1 MRNLVTIEGLH
12 RLMHVVVDG
21 APSLDEHG
29 ERLQG
34 QGTRADPLLIPSLP
48 FSDMRDV
55 KGARENQLDGYR
67 CAGARAGT
75 GNEIVYKV
83 TLNAPT
89 RVRAAVMDATAVG
102 GADAG
107 VLPLD
112 VDLHVLDESG
122 TAAGCRNSVD
132 KVLVTN
138 LPAGTWYFSV
148 DRDLATSLA
157 PTGEFVFLV
166 VPCSADDRLCAD
178 LAGQ

>member
-1 MRNLVTIEGLH
+1 
-12 RLMHVVVDG
+12 
-21 APSLDEHG
+21 
-29 ERLQG
+29 
-34 QGTRADPLLIPSLP
+34 
-48 FSDMRDV
+48 
-55 KGARENQLDGYR
+55 
-67 CAGARAGT
+67 
-75 GNEIVYKV
+75 
-83 TLNAPT
+83 
-89 RVRAAVMDATAVG
+89 MDATAVG

-178 LAGQ
+178 LAGL